1 MKTVRKTDTRRND
14 TSDELTPK
22 QEAAAVALASGATYD
37 QAAEASGAAAP
48 TIKTWASSVPAFGER
63 VKALTAQFTAELSSR
78 LLGRMACGMM
88 TAIDTLERL
97 CRTAKAESTQVKAAE
112 VLLTK
117 GIELGE
123 VRDLKARL
131 EALEGQR

>member
-1 MKTVRKTDTRRND
+1 MKTVRGTEVSRNE
-14 TSDELTPK
+14 TGELSAK
-22 QEAAAVALASGATYD
+22 QSLAAVALASGATFED
-37 QAAEASGAAAP
+37 AALASGAGCSTVKDWSAN
-48 TIKTWASSVPAFGER
+48 SVAFRER
-63 VKALTAQFTAELSSR
+63 VRTLTAEFAADLSAR
-78 LLGRMACGMM
+78 LLGRMTLGMV